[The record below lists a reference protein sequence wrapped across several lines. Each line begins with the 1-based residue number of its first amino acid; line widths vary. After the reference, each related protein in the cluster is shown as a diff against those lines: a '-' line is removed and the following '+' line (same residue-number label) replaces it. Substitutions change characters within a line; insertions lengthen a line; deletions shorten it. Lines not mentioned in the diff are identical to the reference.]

1 MMWWDGNMGAGGYI
15 LMVVSFILFWGA
27 IIVAIVVFA
36 RSMSGGNRRDGGG
49 HSLGSAEQLLAE
61 RFARGEIDETEYSAR
76 LSALRLVQ
84 RSPLQLVHHG
94 HRDRGSRGAG
104 GA

>member
-1 MMWWDGNMGAGGYI
+1 MMWWDGNMGAWGYI

-27 IIVAIVVFA
+27 IIAAIVVFA

-49 HSLGSAEQLLAE
+49 HGLGSAEQLLAE

-76 LSALRLVQ
+76 LSALR
-84 RSPLQLVHHG
+84 RA
-94 HRDRGSRGAG
+94 RGA
-104 GA
+104 